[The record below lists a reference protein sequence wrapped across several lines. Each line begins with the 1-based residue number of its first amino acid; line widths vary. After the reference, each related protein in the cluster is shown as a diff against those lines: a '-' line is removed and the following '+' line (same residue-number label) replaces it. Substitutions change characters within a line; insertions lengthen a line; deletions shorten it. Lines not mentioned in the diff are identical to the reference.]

1 MRIIGIRANPNEI
14 TYSIVEKTEHQIS
27 IILADKL
34 IIPKSL
40 YVPEQLKYVRNTIID
55 IIFQNFVTIAGIRV
69 SESNAKSPSIERINF
84 EAIIQELFASSSIEK
99 YFIGQISTISS
110 KLSFP
115 RENFKKYISNE
126 LEYDKVTNWKNYSDK
141 EKESIL
147 VALSALNL

>member
-1 MRIIGIRANPNEI
+1 M
-14 TYSIVEKTEHQIS
+14 
-27 IILADKL
+27 
-34 IIPKSL
+34 
-40 YVPEQLKYVRNTIID
+40 
-55 IIFQNFVTIAGIRV
+55 

-147 VALSALNL
+147 VALSALNLEYV